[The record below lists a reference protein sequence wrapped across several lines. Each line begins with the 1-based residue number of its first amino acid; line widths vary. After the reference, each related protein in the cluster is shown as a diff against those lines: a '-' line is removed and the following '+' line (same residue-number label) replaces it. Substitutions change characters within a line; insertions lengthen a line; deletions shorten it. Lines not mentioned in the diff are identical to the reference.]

1 MTDDFLYPAESYLLI
16 GKIIEPHGLK
26 GEIKIFSFA
35 GQPENIQHYK
45 KLFLVT
51 PSGKLSQP
59 CSIEKYRVK
68 GKSAIVRLDSVSDRN
83 GAEAITGMGVL
94 VLKEDLPQ
102 PGKDEFYLYPM
113 VGLPVVTT
121 QGRRLGTVINIFSN
135 GAQDLLVVQDNDEE
149 YLIPILETIIIRHDA
164 EKIVIEPPPGLLEI
178 NSGDSAL

>member
-1 MTDDFLYPAESYLLI
+1 MTDDFLYPAESHLLI

-45 KLFLVT
+45 KIFLVT

-59 CSIEKYRVK
+59 FFIETCRIK
-68 GKSAIVRLDSVSDRN
+68 GKSAIVRLSSVCDRN
-83 GAEAITGMGVL
+83 RAEEITGMGVL
-94 VLKEDLPQ
+94 ILKGDLPQ

-113 VGLPVVTT
+113 EGLSVVTV
-121 QGRRLGTVINIFSN
+121 QGRRLGKVTNIFSN
-135 GAQDLLVVQDNDEE
+135 GAQDVLVVQDNQEE
-149 YLIPILETIIIRHDA
+149 YLIPILDTIILSYDT

-178 NSGDSAL
+178 NSGDSIL